1 MARQTDVLLLKIN
14 DLKMRLK
21 QIILFG
27 LIYTLVY
34 FFLAIGCAAGG
45 HGTLIFFAP
54 LFTWIL
60 LFPAL
65 FLLTRLNRGFINYIL
80 FVVLML
86 MHYAHIVFFL
96 SPLFSLDI
104 DKGTMKIWEHRPE
117 AILITA
123 AWYLAGQIIIWIFF
137 YNATRKQALLKQH
150 KKQSF
155 NSV

>member
-1 MARQTDVLLLKIN
+1 
-14 DLKMRLK
+14 MRLK
-21 QIILFG
+21 KIILFG

-34 FFLAIGCAAGG
+34 FFLAIQSAGGG
-45 HGTLIFFAP
+45 HGTFIFFAP

-65 FLLTRLNRGFINYIL
+65 FLLTRLNRGFINKVL

-86 MHYAHIVFFL
+86 IHYVHIIFFL

-104 DKGTMKIWEHRPE
+104 DKGTIKVWEQYPG

-123 AWYLAGQIIIWIFF
+123 AWYLIGQLMIWIFF
-137 YNATRKQALLKQH
+137 YKAVRKQELLK
-150 KKQSF
+150 
-155 NSV
+155 